1 LKQKE
6 NDMQALQIIV
16 GLTVTAL
23 ILYYFVGKADESSK
37 LIKGLADGYTNVVG
51 ALQGR

>member
-1 LKQKE
+1 MAE
-6 NDMQALQIIV
+6 RII
-16 GLTVTAL
+16 GLTVLGL

-37 LIKGLADGYTNVVG
+37 FINSASAGYANAVR

>member
-1 LKQKE
+1 
-6 NDMQALQIIV
+6 MQALQIIV
-16 GLTVTAL
+16 GLTITAL

-37 LIKGLADGYTNVVG
+37 LIKALSEGYTSTVS

>member
-1 LKQKE
+1 
-6 NDMQALQIIV
+6 MQALQIIV

-37 LIKGLADGYTNVVG
+37 LIKSLADGYTNVVG
-51 ALQGR
+51 ALQARS

>member
-1 LKQKE
+1 
-6 NDMQALQIIV
+6 MQALQV
-16 GLTVTAL
+16 VAAFTVTAL

-37 LIKGLADGYTNVVG
+37 LISSLAQGYTSVVG